1 MGQGQEV
8 SFRAPSRHVSLSLF
22 PRSEQLPNGQV
33 LEYVDSRK
41 FGTVLLLQRIY
52 VPRDH
57 LLHALLTKVRYEVVS
72 ARGVWH
78 ILRLYHRC
86 IMFSADVE
94 AIAEHVGSLMRY
106 IEKRHACGRPL
117 DPPNLIRAVR
127 LRALGVRGDLTD
139 VGLIRKALQEFGK
152 SRRRPLSFLVS
163 DPRTMKSRIGLVGPS
178 LSISN
183 TRCRLLGGSASPFR
197 FSWLLRD
204 TPTQHLC
211 KRMTFDA
218 CAALVKAALPSEL
231 PQGIWDEVVDH
242 LRRLHGGQVSG
253 VALPRLQ

>member
-1 MGQGQEV
+1 M
-8 SFRAPSRHVSLSLF
+8 F
-22 PRSEQLPNGQV
+22 PPE
-33 LEYVDSRK
+33 E
-41 FGTVLLLQRIY
+41 FGTFSDCTTAVSCSVL
-52 VPRDH
+52 
-57 LLHALLTKVRYEVVS
+57 
-72 ARGVWH
+72 
-78 ILRLYHRC
+78 
-86 IMFSADVE
+86 SADDE

-197 FSWLLRD
+197 FSWLLQERSI
-204 TPTQHLC
+204 QHVC
-211 KRMTFDA
+211 TFDA

-231 PQGIWDEVVDH
+231 PQGIWDEVFDH

>member
-1 MGQGQEV
+1 VGQGQEV
-8 SFRAPSRHVSLSLF
+8 SVRVPSRARLLIFISKVRAP
-22 PRSEQLPNGQV
+22 GQV

-41 FGTVLLLQRIY
+41 FGPVLLLQRIY

-86 IMFSADVE
+86 IMFSADAE

-231 PQGIWDEVVDH
+231 PQGIWDEVFDH